1 MRAVPFSGYQVVSR
15 QAGLLAKCSILE
27 LIIFSISG
35 DSKKNLPGGAGEGVF
50 DFVMITTQNYHFF
63 NVSP

>member
-15 QAGLLAKCSILE
+15 QVGLLAKCSILE

-35 DSKKNLPGGAGEGVF
+35 DSKKNLPGGGGGLRLCDDHHPKLPLF
-50 DFVMITTQNYHFF
+50 
-63 NVSP
+63 